1 MDHPPTEKIWT
12 ILQEGYAETGN
23 RKKEV
28 FWRLLSSV
36 LHNKRVENWYA
47 YMTSEGIKFPVVRI
61 NSFKNFSS
69 QFD

>member
-12 ILQEGYAETGN
+12 ILQEGYTETGN

-36 LHNKRVENWYA
+36 LHNK
-47 YMTSEGIKFPVVRI
+47 SGKLICI
-61 NSFKNFSS
+61 H
-69 QFD
+69 DIGGH